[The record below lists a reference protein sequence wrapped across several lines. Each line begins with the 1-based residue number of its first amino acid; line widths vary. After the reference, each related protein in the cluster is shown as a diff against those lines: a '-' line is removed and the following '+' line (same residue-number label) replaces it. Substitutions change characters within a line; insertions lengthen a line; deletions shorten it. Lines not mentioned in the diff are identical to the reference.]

1 MPRVTPVLDSG
12 GARIAPDVLVD
23 VSADACDVMDFHRAD
38 EVIELGR
45 ALAIEALDSVS

>member
-12 GARIAPDVLVD
+12 GARMTPDVLVD

-38 EVIELGR
+38 ETIGLGCEL
-45 ALAIEALDSVS
+45 AKQALDQVA